1 MSGSDIGKRMAPVF
15 FIIVIPA
22 LLLTACGKRTQPETA
37 PPQPQARESME
48 DVVESQ
54 PSVAVKQK
62 NNLLLQSGVT
72 LTASSRNQETESVSS
87 LIDGKDDSIWHVEI
101 AAIGAPAWVM
111 VDFGE
116 GNSRTVKR
124 LAAQPRKDIPSQFF
138 HFSELFGSDDGVNWE
153 KVASIVQEEVPRSN
167 AWREWTFDN
176 PRAYRFYRLNIL
188 DGYGADFHNQFL
200 SMAGLGL
207 FE

>member
-1 MSGSDIGKRMAPVF
+1 MSGNDIGKRVALVLL
-15 FIIVIPA
+15 FIVVPA
-22 LLLTACGKRTQPETA
+22 LLLAACGERTQPEA
-37 PPQPQARESME
+37 PRPPARESPGV
-48 DVVESQ
+48 VVESQ
-54 PSVAVKQK
+54 PSAAVRQK

-116 GNSRTVKR
+116 GNSRTVRR
-124 LAAQPRKDIPSQFF
+124 LAAQPRRDVPSQFF
-138 HFSELFGSDDGVNWE
+138 NFSELFGGDDGVNWE
-153 KVASIVQEEVPRSN
+153 KVALIVQEEEPRSN

-176 PRAYRFYRLNIL
+176 PRAYRFYRLNII
-188 DGYGADFHNQFL
+188 DGYGGDFHNQFL
-200 SMAGLGL
+200 SLAELGL

>member
-1 MSGSDIGKRMAPVF
+1 MSGNDIGKRVALVLL
-15 FIIVIPA
+15 FIVVPA
-22 LLLTACGKRTQPETA
+22 LLLAACGEQA
-37 PPQPQARESME
+37 PSPPPLVSRESLE
-48 DVVESQ
+48 VVVESQ
-54 PSVAVKQK
+54 PSAAVRQK

-116 GNSRTVKR
+116 GNSRMVRR
-124 LAAQPRKDIPSQFF
+124 LAAQPRKDVPSQFF
-138 HFSELFGSDDGVNWE
+138 NFSELFGSDDGVNWE
-153 KVASIVQEEVPRSN
+153 KVALIVQEEEPRSN

-176 PRAYRFYRLNIL
+176 PRAYRFYRLNII
-188 DGYGADFHNQFL
+188 DGYGGDFHNQFL
-200 SMAGLGL
+200 SLAELGL

>member
-1 MSGSDIGKRMAPVF
+1 MSGIRKGGPITFAFASSVF
-15 FIIVIPA
+15 AA
-22 LLLTACGKRTQPETA
+22 LLLAACGERTQPEA
-37 PPQPQARESME
+37 PRPPARESPE
-48 DVVESQ
+48 VVVESQ
-54 PSVAVKQK
+54 PSAAVRQK

-101 AAIGAPAWVM
+101 AAIGAPAGVM

-116 GNSRTVKR
+116 GNSRTVRR
-124 LAAQPRKDIPSQFF
+124 LAAQPRKDVPSQFF
-138 HFSELFGSDDGVNWE
+138 NFSELFGGDDGVNWE
-153 KVASIVQEEVPRSN
+153 KVALIVQEEEPRSN

-176 PRAYRFYRLNIL
+176 PKAYRFYRLNII
-188 DGYGADFHNQFL
+188 DGYGGDFGNQFL
-200 SMAGLGL
+200 SLAGLGL